1 MEIVGR
7 GLTGC
12 QVDPTGVSF
21 RLNLESV
28 DGHPASVILPVD
40 CLRSLLMTLPHVI
53 EKALKAR
60 YRDDTLKIVY
70 PMSSFALEAAAGSNS
85 TILTMNT
92 ADGFKVSF
100 ALTPE
105 DAGGLARSLVG
116 IEATQPRTTFN

>member
-1 MEIVGR
+1 MEIVGK
-7 GLTGC
+7 GLTDC

-21 RLNLESV
+21 RLNVESV

-40 CLRSLLMTLPHVI
+40 CLRALLMTLPHVI

-60 YRDDTLKIVY
+60 YKDDTLKVVY
-70 PMSSFALEAAAGSNS
+70 PMGSFSLEAAAGSNR

-92 ADGFKVSF
+92 PDGFKISF

-105 DAGGLARSLVG
+105 DAGGLATSLVG
-116 IEATQPRTTFN
+116 IEVAHPRATIN